1 MSTQRLSRKEIKHE
15 IRDDAF
21 RHAVGESYGYVRG
34 HQRNLLLAIGGVVL
48 LVAAVAG
55 WRTWATRREAAASDQ
70 LGHAIAAYDG
80 QVVTTAAN
88 PDDLD
93 SPSFPDE
100 KSKQARAKELFEK
113 LAKDYPRTG
122 GAAVAEVYLGRIRFQ
137 QGDAAGARKVWQE
150 FLDAHP
156 DHILASAVRRTLLD
170 LDRKEGKGEQ
180 VVQRLRADLEKE
192 EKPLP
197 EDVILFE
204 LGTTLEQLG
213 RKQEAHDAFQRVVD
227 EYPDSAWVSKATQ
240 KVREL
245 GQPAGVG

>member
-1 MSTQRLSRKEIKHE
+1 MSSQRLSRKEIKHD
-15 IRDDAF
+15 IRDDAL
-21 RHAVGESYGYVRG
+21 RHAVGESYDYARG
-34 HQRNLLLAIGGVVL
+34 HWRNLALAIGGIVL
-48 LVAAVAG
+48 VVAAYAG
-55 WRTWATRREAAASDQ
+55 WRTWSERREANASDQ
-70 LGHAIAAYDG
+70 LGHAIAAYEG
-80 QVVTTAAN
+80 SVVATDAN
-88 PDDLD
+88 PNDLD
-93 SPSFPDE
+93 APTFPDE
-100 KSKQARAKELFEK
+100 KSRQARAQELFEK
-113 LAKDYPRTG
+113 ITKDYPRTG

-137 QGDAAGARKVWQE
+137 QGDAAGARKVWQD

-156 DHILASAVRRTLLD
+156 DHMLASAVRRTLLD

>member
-1 MSTQRLSRKEIKHE
+1 MSSQRLSRKEIKHD
-15 IRDDAF
+15 IRDDAL
-21 RHAVGESYGYVRG
+21 RHAVGESYDYARG
-34 HQRNLLLAIGGVVL
+34 HWRNLALAIGGVVL
-48 LVAAVAG
+48 VVAAFAG
-55 WRTWATRREAAASDQ
+55 WRAWSARREANASDQ
-70 LGHAIAAYDG
+70 LGHAIAAYDAP
-80 QVVTTAAN
+80 VVTTDAN
-88 PDDLD
+88 PGDLD

-100 KSKQARAKELFEK
+100 KSKTARAQELFEK
-113 LAKDYPRTG
+113 ITKDYPRTG

-137 QGDAAGARKVWQE
+137 QGDNAGARKVWQE

-156 DHILASAVRRTLLD
+156 NHMLASAVRRTLLD

-213 RKQEAHDAFQRVVD
+213 RKQEAHDAYQRVVD

-245 GQPAGVG
+245 GSPAGVG

>member
-1 MSTQRLSRKEIKHE
+1 MTSQRLSRKEIKHD
-15 IRDDAF
+15 IRDDAL
-21 RHAVGESYGYVRG
+21 RHAVGESYDYVRG
-34 HQRNLLLAIGGVVL
+34 HGRNLALAIGALVL
-48 LVAAVAG
+48 VVAAFAG
-55 WRTWATRREAAASDQ
+55 WRAWSVRREAAASDQ

-80 QVVTTAAN
+80 QVVATGAN
-88 PDDLD
+88 PDDVD
-93 SPSFPDE
+93 SPTFPDE
-100 KSKQARAKELFEK
+100 KSKQARAQQLFEK

-122 GAAVAEVYLGRIRFQ
+122 GAAVAEVYLGRIHFQ

-156 DHILASAVRRTLLD
+156 DHMLASAVRRTLLD

-197 EDVILFE
+197 EDVLLFE

-245 GQPAGVG
+245 GQPGGVG

>member
-1 MSTQRLSRKEIKHE
+1 MSSQRLSRKEIKHD
-15 IRDDAF
+15 IRDDAL
-21 RHAVGESYGYVRG
+21 RHAVGESYDYVRG
-34 HQRNLLLAIGGVVL
+34 HRRNLVLAIAGVVL
-48 LVAAVAG
+48 VAGAFAG
-55 WRTWATRREAAASDQ
+55 WRAWNTRREATASDA

-80 QVVTTAAN
+80 AVVPADAN

-93 SPSFPDE
+93 SPTFPDE
-100 KSKQARAKELFEK
+100 KSKQARAKQLFEQV
-113 LAKDYPRTG
+113 AKDYPRTG

-137 QGDAAGARKVWQE
+137 EGDTAGARKVWQD

-156 DHILASAVRRTLLD
+156 EHMLAAAVRRTLLD

-213 RKQEAHDAFQRVVD
+213 RKQEAHDAYQRVVD

-245 GQPAGVG
+245 GSPAGVG

>member
-1 MSTQRLSRKEIKHE
+1 MSSQRLSRKEIKHD
-15 IRDDAF
+15 IRDDAL
-21 RHAVGESYGYVRG
+21 RHAVGESYDYVRG
-34 HQRNLLLAIGGVVL
+34 HGRNLALAIGGIVL
-48 LVAAVAG
+48 VVAAFAG
-55 WRTWATRREAAASDQ
+55 WRAWSGRRESNASDQ
-70 LGHAIAAYDG
+70 LGHAIAAYDAP
-80 QVVTTAAN
+80 VVAADAN
-88 PDDLD
+88 PGDLD
-93 SPSFPDE
+93 TPSFPDE

-113 LAKDYPRTG
+113 ITKDYPRTG
-122 GAAVAEVYLGRIRFQ
+122 GAAVAEVYLGRIHFQ
-137 QGDAAGARKVWQE
+137 QGDNAGARKVWQE

-156 DHILASAVRRTLLD
+156 DHMLASAVRRTLLD

-213 RKQEAHDAFQRVVD
+213 RKQEAHDAYQRVVD